1 MAEELTD
8 ELLEQFTPTEAAEA
22 IDKYLDAHPEVSNE
36 PTSESNQGAQQQYVD
51 YEQQN
56 GSEQEQ
62 SGVPASTEPQQPEI
76 NPQDY
81 STLFQPF
88 KAGGK
93 EVQVRNL
100 DEIKTL
106 MQKGVDYT
114 QKQQAL
120 KPRLAEL
127 RALEQNNMLDSNLNF
142 AIDVFNG
149 NPKAVAKLIKD
160 RGIDINTLVPQT
172 NGFGDESETDV
183 AKDYVPNNYKMS
195 EDSLK
200 LLDVVDELKAN
211 NSYDKVSNAVVS
223 WDKTSQMEFQKDPGK
238 LLALSN
244 HIQSGVYDVI
254 MRELDHAKLVGSPYL
269 QGKTDFEAYT
279 MIGDAMIAQAQAQA
293 QQQAMAPAPVQPQYQ
308 QPQYTQ
314 SVPQQAQ
321 VQNVQARKASVAPPR
336 PTTNTNRFATFDPLR
351 MSDEEFSKID
361 LNTLFKG
368 Y

>member
-1 MAEELTD
+1 
-8 ELLEQFTPTEAAEA
+8 
-22 IDKYLDAHPEVSNE
+22 
-36 PTSESNQGAQQQYVD
+36 
-51 YEQQN
+51 
-56 GSEQEQ
+56 
-62 SGVPASTEPQQPEI
+62 
-76 NPQDY
+76 
-81 STLFQPF
+81 
-88 KAGGK
+88 
-93 EVQVRNL
+93 
-100 DEIKTL
+100 

-149 NPKAVAKLIKD
+149 NPKAIAKLIKD

-183 AKDYVPNNYKMS
+183 AKDYVPNEYKMS

-279 MIGDAMIAQAQAQA
+279 MIGDAMMAQAQAQA
-293 QQQAMAPAPVQPQYQ
+293 QQQAVTPAPVQPQFQ

-336 PTTNTNRFATFDPLR
+336 PTTNPNRFAAFDPLR

>member
-22 IDKYLDAHPEVSNE
+22 IDKYLDAHPEVSGVGSPE
-36 PTSESNQGAQQQYVD
+36 TNQEAQQQYVD

-62 SGVPASTEPQQPEI
+62 SGVPTSTEPQQPEI

-149 NPKAVAKLIKD
+149 NPKAIAKLIKD

-244 HIQSGVYDVI
+244 HIQSGVYDAI
-254 MRELDHAKLVGSPYL
+254 MKELDHAKLVGSPYL

-314 SVPQQAQ
+314 SIPHQAQ
-321 VQNVQARKASVAPPR
+321 TQNVQARKASVAPPR
-336 PTTNTNRFATFDPLR
+336 PTPSSNRFASFDPLR